1 MAGQVPHRRVPV
13 WLRGRRLTGQDQLM
27 SFGALGVVQRWLDAV
42 NERDNTTMEAL
53 SAEQVELA
61 GPAGQ
66 QP

>member
-1 MAGQVPHRRVPV
+1 
-13 WLRGRRLTGQDQLM
+13 M

-42 NERDNTTMEAL
+42 NERDNTTLEAL